1 MKIIIS
7 ITICGQQSAQQDARG
22 MGRVGGVTGQ
32 MLRHVTTATGF
43 IVIIKKETSDMSR
56 VKRTTRVDCCVAV
69 CVYVCVCV

>member
-1 MKIIIS
+1 
-7 ITICGQQSAQQDARG
+7 

-56 VKRTTRVDCCVAV
+56 VKRTTRVGCCVAV